1 MTIQDELSG
10 MNAVEE
16 LWADIPEYEGLYQ
29 ASSLGRVKSLAREV
43 LAYNFPA
50 KRMVMKSVAEKVL
63 SLKKYGKDYLG
74 VHLYKNGVDSKFYV
88 QRVILSAFKGKN
100 PEGMVACHINGNRKD
115 NRIENLRW
123 DTPKNNEAD
132 KLIHGTR
139 CFGEKHGNSKFSNEQ
154 VFWIRSGVTYEEV
167 SKKIDISR
175 GQYRNIVNGVAWPH
189 LLGGEVQP

>member
-1 MTIQDELSG
+1 
-10 MNAVEE
+10 MNDNKSASMDAVGEV
-16 LWADIPEYEGLYQ
+16 WADIPEYEGLYK

-43 LAYNFPA
+43 PAYNAPA
-50 KRMVMKSVAEKVL
+50 KKIVMKTVHERIM

-74 VHLYKNGVDSKFYV
+74 VTLYKNGVELKFYV
-88 QRVILSAFKGKN
+88 QRLILSAFKGKK
-100 PEGMVACHINGNRKD
+100 PEGMIACHNNGDRKD

-139 CFGEKHGNSKFSNEQ
+139 YFGEKHHNSKFTNEQ
-154 VFWIRSGVTYEEV
+154 VFWIRSGVSYEEV
-167 SKKIDISR
+167 AQKIDISK

-189 LLGGEVQP
+189 LLNVEVQP